1 VIALFEGIAEVAK
14 RDFIKY
20 HIVEALCGAVAEAEG
35 NEDIA
40 KRLRAMTKLRLIN
53 MSEDEL
59 WELAKL
65 VSCPPERPVE
75 LVYKGIK
82 KDIEEHRATID
93 EWINDLGKRT
103 EQGGKG

>member
-1 VIALFEGIAEVAK
+1 MAK
-14 RDFIKY
+14 QDFIEY

-40 KRLRAMTKLRLIN
+40 RRLRAMTKLRLIN
-53 MSEDEL
+53 MSEEEL

-65 VSCPPERPVE
+65 FSSPPERPVE

-82 KDIEEHRATID
+82 EDIEEHHATID
-93 EWINDLGKRT
+93 EWINDLGERT